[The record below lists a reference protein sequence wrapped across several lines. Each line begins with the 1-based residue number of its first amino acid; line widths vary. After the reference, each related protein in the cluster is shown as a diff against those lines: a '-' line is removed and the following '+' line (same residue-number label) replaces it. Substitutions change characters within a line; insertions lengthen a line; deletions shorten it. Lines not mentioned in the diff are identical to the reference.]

1 MTSHPT
7 SHAGTALPPW
17 WRTAWFLLLAG
28 GLVMGLALGARHVQG
43 LFMLPII
50 TDRGW
55 TRETFAFAMAV
66 QNLTWGLA
74 QPFTGMVADRFGSA
88 RVMLAGLALYAAGL
102 FLMAQAATP
111 AAFVWSAGLCVGV
124 ALSGTTFG
132 VVYGALSR
140 MIAPAQRSRALGLAG
155 AMGGIGQFLLVPG
168 AQAMILQAGW
178 RGALLILAV
187 TAAAMLPLALPFQD
201 RAQPAGGA
209 GVGGGGG
216 GVGGA
221 QPPLLGA
228 VREAF
233 RHSGFWLLNLGFL
246 ACGFQLAFIANHLPA
261 YLRDKGMQPSEGM
274 AALAVIALANI
285 AGTYWFGVLGGRHS
299 RKYLLAGIY
308 LVRTAAMALF
318 VLLPLS
324 AATLY
329 GFAAVMGFLWLGT
342 VPLTSGIVSQV
353 FGVRYITTLFGF
365 VFFGH
370 QLGSFLGV
378 WLGGVVFEA
387 TRSYDLVWMGAMAL
401 GVVAAALHWPIDDRE
416 IVRAG
421 WPQPQR

>member
-1 MTSHPT
+1 
-7 SHAGTALPPW
+7 
-17 WRTAWFLLLAG
+17 
-28 GLVMGLALGARHVQG
+28 
-43 LFMLPII
+43 
-50 TDRGW
+50 
-55 TRETFAFAMAV
+55 
-66 QNLTWGLA
+66 
-74 QPFTGMVADRFGSA
+74 
-88 RVMLAGLALYAAGL
+88 
-102 FLMAQAATP
+102 
-111 AAFVWSAGLCVGV
+111 
-124 ALSGTTFG
+124 
-132 VVYGALSR
+132 

>member
-1 MTSHPT
+1 MTQRPA
-7 SHAGTALPPW
+7 SHAAGALPTGSPPW

-88 RVMLAGLALYAAGL
+88 RVMLAGLALYAVGL

-168 AQAMILQAGW
+168 AQVMILQAGW
-178 RGALLILAV
+178 RGALVILAV

-201 RAQPAGGA
+201 RTHPASGA
-209 GVGGGGG
+209 GA
-216 GVGGA
+216 GGA

-274 AALAVIALANI
+274 AALAIIALANI

-421 WPQPQR
+421 WSQPQR